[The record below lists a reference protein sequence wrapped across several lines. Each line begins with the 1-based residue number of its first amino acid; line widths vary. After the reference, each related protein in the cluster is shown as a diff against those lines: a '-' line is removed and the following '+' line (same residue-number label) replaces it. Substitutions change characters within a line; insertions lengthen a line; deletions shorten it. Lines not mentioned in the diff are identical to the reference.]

1 MKRALAFASA
11 VLFAGLSASL
21 ALADA
26 PSSLGP
32 PSTPSTSSRSTLLN
46 DLVRMTRAGDSDA
59 ALLAYARA
67 RRAELPPELNLAT
80 LQWLRD
86 SGVRPAVVSYM
97 SAIDVRA
104 QSADVSAGGRFSEGV
119 TYADQAG
126 RPRPTEGG
134 DDTDYDAGDVGS
146 GAGSEIYTG
155 LGSNAGGAPYSD
167 SYDDPYSGYGYG
179 PYSSFGYGY
188 PYWGSPFPTWFVVDI
203 SHDHSHGHHGW
214 RDHDH
219 HGGGGH
225 DGGGWHHGGG
235 GRHDGWRDRGSHG
248 SRDGGMTARRTSPRA
263 AIAGSARSTG
273 GARGGRG
280 GPAWGG
286 GRNPGEVGP
295 RGRPAATRGFT
306 RPAPGFHG
314 PAPGRSGGSIARAPI
329 AAPARGGGGVRT
341 AGPASGSAGG
351 RGRR

>member
-26 PSSLGP
+26 PSPSSSP
-32 PSTPSTSSRSTLLN
+32 PRSTLLN

-67 RRAELPPELNLAT
+67 RRTELPPELNAAT
-80 LQWLRD
+80 LRWLRD

-104 QSADVSAGGRFSEGV
+104 QSTDVGAGVSAGV
-119 TYADQAG
+119 TYADAAG
-126 RPRPTEGG
+126 RTRAAEGG
-134 DDTDYDAGDVGS
+134 EDADYDAGDVS
-146 GAGSEIYTG
+146 SSAGSEIYTG

-167 SYDDPYSGYGYG
+167 SYDDAYGRYGYGYGYG
-179 PYSSFGYGY
+179 PYYGYGY
-188 PYWGSPFPTWFVVDI
+188 PYWGSPFPTWFVVDV
-203 SHDHSHGHHGW
+203 SHDHSHGHHGGW

-225 DGGGWHHGGG
+225 DGSGWHHGGG
-235 GRHDGWRDRGSHG
+235 SRHDGWRDRGSHG
-248 SRDGGMTARRTSPRA
+248 SRDGGMTAGRTSPRA
-263 AIAGSARSTG
+263 AIAGSARGAG
-273 GARGGRG
+273 GARNGRG
-280 GPAWGG
+280 GPAWG

-314 PAPGRSGGSIARAPI
+314 PASGRSGGSIARAPI
-329 AAPARGGGGVRT
+329 TAPTSTSTRAGGGGVRT
-341 AGPASGSAGG
+341 AGPAAGSAGG